1 MNEITEMLSEKIH
14 YEIIP
19 SENPHGWDI
28 RILEEFPETVISFGA
43 LEYQGEGP
51 DDEEGYLSY
60 NFTIVSTPDPDLTV
74 EDLTFQA
81 YTGRILNA
89 ILAVAIEEGTLV
101 GKDKDTD
108 KYIMTEQM
116 NEDIADEYQ
125 SRTNNTEEL
134 TDE

>member
-1 MNEITEMLSEKIH
+1 MNDITEMLSEKIH

-28 RILEEFPETVISFGA
+28 RILEEYPETVISFGA
-43 LEYQGEGP
+43 LEFVGEGEN
-51 DDEEGYLSY
+51 DEDGQISF
-60 NFTIVSTPDPDLTV
+60 NFSIVSTPDPDLTT
-74 EDLTFQA
+74 EDLTFQV
-81 YTGRILNA
+81 YVGRILNA

-101 GKDKDTD
+101 GKEKDAD

-116 NEDIADEYQ
+116 KEDIADEHQ